1 MAILIRTLLILLA
14 LTGAVLTGCTP
25 ASTREALARADSI
38 MVAAPDS
45 ALAIL
50 DALDPATLNSAGK
63 RARYALLRSQATHKA
78 YLPLDNDSLIGL
90 SVDYYTSSGDKVSLI
105 KSLYYQ
111 GVTYSTLGNYEKAVK
126 SAMHSR
132 ELARSIHADEWHAR
146 ASELLADIMNHAYMW
161 DEAVRYSSE
170 AVRHYALA
178 GKERNHLFALCDLAL
193 YHGNKKSLSEIQH
206 GVMLL
211 DSVLGIAQSTPA
223 DSGLMAYCYRALMP
237 LYVRTDDITH
247 ANEAFD
253 SIQSLIPQHV
263 MPIDLSAKASIMML
277 ENDFGGALEYLTLA
291 DSLSENAADSISVL
305 STYIDYYEKTG
316 NLTMANRCAEK
327 MMDIQNRKVLHILE
341 QPVTGAQRDY
351 YHEKSLQEARRSELL
366 GHYMLIGII
375 VVALTGVASIIAYR
389 QRIHLKNMQIEVRD
403 NEIFDLAGQVKE
415 YINKTRLT
423 DSALS
428 DRNAEIASLRQTNSY
443 ITSELDRRNEEISR
457 LKDDASVMATVLDE
471 QKKELTRVNAEWPD
485 IDSLNRTIET
495 LMRGRWETLNM
506 LCDEYFEKGD
516 NDVTRPTILKDIETE
531 ISKMRSP
538 KNIRNIEKEVN
549 LYAGGIVERLRAQ
562 CPWLKSDDITFIML
576 IYAGFSPRTICLFT
590 GIKIKYFYGKR
601 SRLTERIMASDAK
614 EKELFCSKMR

>member
-1 MAILIRTLLILLA
+1 MAIIIRTLLILLA

-38 MVAAPDS
+38 MAAAPDS

-50 DALDPATLNSAGK
+50 DALAPATLNSDGK
-63 RARYALLRSQATHKA
+63 MARYALMRSQATHKA

-90 SVDYYTSSGDKVSLI
+90 AVDYYISSGDKVSLI

-126 SAMHSR
+126 AAMHSR

-471 QKKELTRVNAEWPD
+471 QKKGIDESKCRMAGYRFIEQNHRDTDAWP
-485 IDSLNRTIET
+485 L
-495 LMRGRWETLNM
+495 G
-506 LCDEYFEKGD
+506 
-516 NDVTRPTILKDIETE
+516 
-531 ISKMRSP
+531 
-538 KNIRNIEKEVN
+538 N
-549 LYAGGIVERLRAQ
+549 LEHAL
-562 CPWLKSDDITFIML
+562 
-576 IYAGFSPRTICLFT
+576 
-590 GIKIKYFYGKR
+590 
-601 SRLTERIMASDAK
+601 
-614 EKELFCSKMR
+614 

>member
-50 DALDPATLNSAGK
+50 DALDPATLNSDGK
-63 RARYALLRSQATHKA
+63 MARYALLHTQAAHKA
-78 YLPLDNDSLIGL
+78 YLPIDNDSLIGL
-90 SVDYYTSSGDKVSLI
+90 AVDYYTSSGDEVSLI

-146 ASELLADIMNHAYMW
+146 SSELLADIMNHAYMW
-161 DEAVRYSSE
+161 DEAIRYSSE

-211 DSVLGIAQSTPA
+211 DSVLGIAQRCPA
-223 DSGLMAYCYRALMP
+223 DSGLIAYCYRALMP
-237 LYVRTDDITH
+237 LYVRTDDINH

-263 MPIDLSAKASIMML
+263 MPIDLSAKASILML

-351 YHEKSLQEARRSELL
+351 YHEKSKQEARRSELL

-389 QRIHLKNMQIEVRD
+389 QRIRLKNIQIEVRD

-428 DRNAEIASLRQTNSY
+428 DRNAEIAFLRQTNSY

-495 LMRGRWETLNM
+495 LMRSRWETLSM

-549 LYAGGIVERLRAQ
+549 LYAGGIVERLRTQ

-576 IYAGFSPRTICLFT
+576 IYAGFSPRTVCLFT

-614 EKELFCSKMR
+614 DKELFCTKMR